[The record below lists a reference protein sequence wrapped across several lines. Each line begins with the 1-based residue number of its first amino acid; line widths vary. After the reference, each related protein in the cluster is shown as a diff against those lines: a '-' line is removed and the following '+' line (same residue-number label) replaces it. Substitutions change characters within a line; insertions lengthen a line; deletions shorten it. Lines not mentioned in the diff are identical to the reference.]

1 MGIIKKFRIKSYKG
15 NETILELRNISVF
28 YNKRQILSN
37 LNLKINKQEILGMLG
52 PNGVGKTTLL
62 RALAGLQ
69 PVETGKIQ
77 YSIDDV
83 CYSGHADGVKP
94 TLTVRENLEFWADI
108 FGNHSIIKAA
118 EQFMISD
125 FLDLKVGTL
134 SAGQKRRVGL
144 SRLGLTGRSVWLL
157 DEPTVSLDQTSVSI
171 FENIIKDHLLKNGC
185 ALIATH
191 IDLGLED
198 SAKIINLSKYQ
209 PQSGKLS
216 RSDEAFV

>member
-1 MGIIKKFRIKSYKG
+1 MAISAKSLSVSRGGINLLEGLDIELNSG
-15 NETILELRNISVF
+15 QAGILH
-28 YNKRQILSN
+28 
-37 LNLKINKQEILGMLG
+37 G

-69 PVETGKIQ
+69 PIETGKIQ

-108 FGNHSIIKAA
+108 FGHHSISEAA

-198 SAKIINLSKYQ
+198 STKIIDLSKYQ
-209 PQSGKLS
+209 PQSGKLNKS
-216 RSDEAFV
+216 NEAFV

>member
-1 MGIIKKFRIKSYKG
+1 MA
-15 NETILELRNISVF
+15 ISVKSLSVSRGGI
-28 YNKRQILSN
+28 NLLEGVDIELNSGQAGILH
-37 LNLKINKQEILGMLG
+37 G

-69 PVETGKIQ
+69 PIETGKIQ

-108 FGNHSIIKAA
+108 FGHHSISEAA

-144 SRLGLTGRSVWLL
+144 SRLGLTGRSIWLL

-209 PQSGKLS
+209 PKSGKLS

>member
-1 MGIIKKFRIKSYKG
+1 MA
-15 NETILELRNISVF
+15 ISVKSLSVSRGGI
-28 YNKRQILSN
+28 NLLEGLDIELNSGQAGILR
-37 LNLKINKQEILGMLG
+37 G

-69 PVETGKIQ
+69 PIETGKIQ

-108 FGNHSIIKAA
+108 FGHHSISEAA

-216 RSDEAFV
+216 RSDEAFL

>member
-1 MGIIKKFRIKSYKG
+1 LAISAKSLSVSRGGINLLEGLNIELNSG
-15 NETILELRNISVF
+15 QAGILH
-28 YNKRQILSN
+28 
-37 LNLKINKQEILGMLG
+37 G

-69 PVETGKIQ
+69 PIESGKIE

-108 FGNHSIIKAA
+108 FGHHSISEAA

-144 SRLGLTGRSVWLL
+144 SRLGLTGRSIWLL

-198 SAKIINLSKYQ
+198 SAKIIDLSKYQ
-209 PQSGKLS
+209 PQLGKLS
-216 RSDEAFV
+216 RSEEAFL

>member
-1 MGIIKKFRIKSYKG
+1 MA
-15 NETILELRNISVF
+15 ISVKSLSVSRGGI
-28 YNKRQILSN
+28 NLLEGVDIELNSGQAGILR
-37 LNLKINKQEILGMLG
+37 G

-69 PVETGKIQ
+69 PIESGKIQ

-108 FGNHSIIKAA
+108 FGHHSISEAA

-144 SRLGLTGRSVWLL
+144 SRLGLTGRLVWLL

-198 SAKIINLSKYQ
+198 SAKIIDLSKYQ
-209 PQSGKLS
+209 PQLGKLS

>member
-1 MGIIKKFRIKSYKG
+1 MAISAKSLSVSRGGINLLEGLNIELNSG
-15 NETILELRNISVF
+15 QAGILH
-28 YNKRQILSN
+28 
-37 LNLKINKQEILGMLG
+37 G
-52 PNGVGKTTLL
+52 PNGVRKTTLL

-69 PVETGKIQ
+69 PIESGKIE

-108 FGNHSIIKAA
+108 FGNHSIIEAA

-144 SRLGLTGRSVWLL
+144 SRLGLTGRSIWLL

-198 SAKIINLSKYQ
+198 SAKIIDLSKYQ
-209 PQSGKLS
+209 PQLGKLS

>member
-1 MGIIKKFRIKSYKG
+1 MAISAKSLSVSRGGINLLEGLNIELNSG
-15 NETILELRNISVF
+15 QAGILH
-28 YNKRQILSN
+28 
-37 LNLKINKQEILGMLG
+37 G

-69 PVETGKIQ
+69 PIESGKIE

-108 FGNHSIIKAA
+108 FGHHSISEAA

-144 SRLGLTGRSVWLL
+144 SRLGLTGRSIWLL
-157 DEPTVSLDQTSVSI
+157 DEPTVSLDQSSVCI

-185 ALIATH
+185 ALSATH

-198 SAKIINLSKYQ
+198 SAKTSDLSKYQ
-209 PQSGKLS
+209 PQLGKLS

>member
-1 MGIIKKFRIKSYKG
+1 MAISAKSLSVSRGGINLLEGLNIELNSG
-15 NETILELRNISVF
+15 QAGILH
-28 YNKRQILSN
+28 
-37 LNLKINKQEILGMLG
+37 G

-69 PVETGKIQ
+69 PIESGKIE

-108 FGNHSIIKAA
+108 FGHHSIIEAA

-144 SRLGLTGRSVWLL
+144 SRLGLTGRSIWLL

-198 SAKIINLSKYQ
+198 STKIIDLSKYQ
-209 PQSGKLS
+209 PQSGKLNKS
-216 RSDEAFV
+216 NEAFV

>member
-1 MGIIKKFRIKSYKG
+1 MA
-15 NETILELRNISVF
+15 ISVKSLSVSRGGI
-28 YNKRQILSN
+28 NLLEGVDIELNSGQAGILH
-37 LNLKINKQEILGMLG
+37 G

-69 PVETGKIQ
+69 PIETGKIQ

-108 FGNHSIIKAA
+108 FGHHSISEAA

-144 SRLGLTGRSVWLL
+144 SRLGLTGRSIWLL

-198 SAKIINLSKYQ
+198 SAKIIDLSKYQ
-209 PQSGKLS
+209 PQLGKLS

>member
-1 MGIIKKFRIKSYKG
+1 MA
-15 NETILELRNISVF
+15 ISVKSLSVSRGGI
-28 YNKRQILSN
+28 NLLEGLNIELNSGQAGILH
-37 LNLKINKQEILGMLG
+37 G

-69 PVETGKIQ
+69 PIESGKIE

-108 FGNHSIIKAA
+108 FGHHSISEAA

-209 PQSGKLS
+209 SQSGKLS

>member
-1 MGIIKKFRIKSYKG
+1 
-15 NETILELRNISVF
+15 LAISVKSLSISRGGI
-28 YNKRQILSN
+28 NLLEGLNIELNGGQAGILH
-37 LNLKINKQEILGMLG
+37 G
-52 PNGVGKTTLL
+52 PNGVGKTTVL

-69 PVETGKIQ
+69 SIESGKIE

-108 FGNHSIIKAA
+108 FGHHSISEAA

-216 RSDEAFV
+216 RSDEAFL

>member
-1 MGIIKKFRIKSYKG
+1 MAISAKSLSVSRGGINLLEGLNIELNSG
-15 NETILELRNISVF
+15 QAGILH
-28 YNKRQILSN
+28 
-37 LNLKINKQEILGMLG
+37 G

-69 PVETGKIQ
+69 PIESGKIE

-108 FGNHSIIKAA
+108 FGHHSIIEAA

-125 FLDLKVGTL
+125 FLELKVGTL

-144 SRLGLTGRSVWLL
+144 SRLGLTGRSIWLL

-198 SAKIINLSKYQ
+198 SAKIIDLSKYQ
-209 PQSGKLS
+209 PQLGKLS
-216 RSDEAFV
+216 RSEEAFL

>member
-1 MGIIKKFRIKSYKG
+1 MSRGGINLIEGLNIELNSG
-15 NETILELRNISVF
+15 QAGILH
-28 YNKRQILSN
+28 
-37 LNLKINKQEILGMLG
+37 G

-69 PVETGKIQ
+69 PIESGKIE
-77 YSIDDV
+77 YSNDDV
-83 CYSGHADGVKP
+83 CYSGHADVVKP
-94 TLTVRENLEFWADI
+94 TLKDRENLEFWADI
-108 FGNHSIIKAA
+108 FGHHSISEAA

-144 SRLGLTGRSVWLL
+144 SRLGLTGRSIWLL

>member
-1 MGIIKKFRIKSYKG
+1 MAISAKSLSVSRGGINLLEGLNIELNSG
-15 NETILELRNISVF
+15 QAGILH
-28 YNKRQILSN
+28 
-37 LNLKINKQEILGMLG
+37 G

-69 PVETGKIQ
+69 PIESGKIE

-108 FGNHSIIKAA
+108 FGNHSIIEAA

-144 SRLGLTGRSVWLL
+144 SRLGLTGRSIWLL
-157 DEPTVSLDQTSVSI
+157 DEPTVSLDQISVSI

-191 IDLGLED
+191 IDLGLEE

>member
-1 MGIIKKFRIKSYKG
+1 MH
-15 NETILELRNISVF
+15 
-28 YNKRQILSN
+28 
-37 LNLKINKQEILGMLG
+37 G

-69 PVETGKIQ
+69 PIESGKIE

-108 FGNHSIIKAA
+108 FGNHSIIEAA

-144 SRLGLTGRSVWLL
+144 SRLGLTGRSIWLL

-198 SAKIINLSKYQ
+198 SAKIIDLSKYQ
-209 PQSGKLS
+209 PQLGKLS
-216 RSDEAFV
+216 RSEEAFL

>member
-1 MGIIKKFRIKSYKG
+1 MA
-15 NETILELRNISVF
+15 ISVKSLSVSRGGI
-28 YNKRQILSN
+28 NLLEGVDIELNSGQAGILH
-37 LNLKINKQEILGMLG
+37 G

-69 PVETGKIQ
+69 PIETGKIQ

-108 FGNHSIIKAA
+108 FGHHSISEAA
-118 EQFMISD
+118 EHFRISD
-125 FLDLKVGTL
+125 YLDLKVGTL

-216 RSDEAFV
+216 RSDEAFL

>member
-1 MGIIKKFRIKSYKG
+1 MA
-15 NETILELRNISVF
+15 ISVKSLSVSRGGI
-28 YNKRQILSN
+28 NLLEGLDIELNSGQAGILH
-37 LNLKINKQEILGMLG
+37 G

-69 PVETGKIQ
+69 PIESGKIQ

-108 FGNHSIIKAA
+108 FGHHSISEAA

-144 SRLGLTGRSVWLL
+144 SRLGLTGRSIWLL

-185 ALIATH
+185 AVIATH

-198 SAKIINLSKYQ
+198 SAKIIDLSKYQ
-209 PQSGKLS
+209 PQLGKLS

>member
-1 MGIIKKFRIKSYKG
+1 
-15 NETILELRNISVF
+15 LAISVKSLSVSRGGI
-28 YNKRQILSN
+28 NLLEGLNIELNGGQAGILH
-37 LNLKINKQEILGMLG
+37 G

-69 PVETGKIQ
+69 PIESGKIE

-108 FGNHSIIKAA
+108 FGHHSISEAA

-185 ALIATH
+185 VLIATH

>member
-1 MGIIKKFRIKSYKG
+1 MA
-15 NETILELRNISVF
+15 ISVKSLSVSRGGI
-28 YNKRQILSN
+28 NLLEGLNIELNGGQAGILH
-37 LNLKINKQEILGMLG
+37 G

-69 PVETGKIQ
+69 PIESGKIE

-108 FGNHSIIKAA
+108 FGHHSISEAA

-171 FENIIKDHLLKNGC
+171 FENIIKDHLSKNGC

>member
-1 MGIIKKFRIKSYKG
+1 MA
-15 NETILELRNISVF
+15 ISVKSLSVSRGGI
-28 YNKRQILSN
+28 NLLEGLDIELNSGQAGILH
-37 LNLKINKQEILGMLG
+37 G

-69 PVETGKIQ
+69 PIETGKIQ

-108 FGNHSIIKAA
+108 FGHHSISEAA
-118 EQFMISD
+118 EQFRISD
-125 FLDLKVGTL
+125 YLDLKVGTL

-157 DEPTVSLDQTSVSI
+157 DEPTVSLDATAVKL
-171 FENIIKDHLLKNGC
+171 FGNILKDHLSENGC

-191 IDLGLED
+191 IDLGLENN
-198 SAKIINLSKYQ
+198 SQIIDLMKFKSVAGELSN
-209 PQSGKLS
+209 SN
-216 RSDEAFV
+216 EAFL

>member
-1 MGIIKKFRIKSYKG
+1 MA
-15 NETILELRNISVF
+15 ISVKSLSVSRGGI
-28 YNKRQILSN
+28 NLLEGLDIELNSGQAGILR
-37 LNLKINKQEILGMLG
+37 G

-69 PVETGKIQ
+69 PIETGKIQ

-108 FGNHSIIKAA
+108 FGHHSISEAA

-191 IDLGLED
+191 IDLGLKD

>member
-1 MGIIKKFRIKSYKG
+1 MAISAKSLSVSRGGINLLEGLNIELNSG
-15 NETILELRNISVF
+15 QAGILH
-28 YNKRQILSN
+28 
-37 LNLKINKQEILGMLG
+37 G

-69 PVETGKIQ
+69 PIESGKIE

-108 FGNHSIIKAA
+108 FGHHSIIEAA

-144 SRLGLTGRSVWLL
+144 SRLGLTGRSIWLL

-209 PQSGKLS
+209 PQLGKLS
-216 RSDEAFV
+216 RSDEAFL

>member
-1 MGIIKKFRIKSYKG
+1 MAISAKSLSVSRGGINLLEGLNIELNSG
-15 NETILELRNISVF
+15 QAGILH
-28 YNKRQILSN
+28 
-37 LNLKINKQEILGMLG
+37 G

-69 PVETGKIQ
+69 PIESGKIE

-108 FGNHSIIKAA
+108 FGHHSIIEAA

-144 SRLGLTGRSVWLL
+144 SRLGLTGRSIWLL

-198 SAKIINLSKYQ
+198 SAKIIDLSKYQ
-209 PQSGKLS
+209 PQLGKLS

>member
-1 MGIIKKFRIKSYKG
+1 MAISAKSLSVSRGGINLLEGLNIELNSG
-15 NETILELRNISVF
+15 QAGILH
-28 YNKRQILSN
+28 
-37 LNLKINKQEILGMLG
+37 G

-69 PVETGKIQ
+69 PIESGKIE

-108 FGNHSIIKAA
+108 FGHHSISEAA

-144 SRLGLTGRSVWLL
+144 SRLGLTGRSIWLL

-198 SAKIINLSKYQ
+198 SAKIIDLSKYQ
-209 PQSGKLS
+209 PQLGKLS

>member
-1 MGIIKKFRIKSYKG
+1 MAISAKSLSVSRGGINLLEGLNIELNSG
-15 NETILELRNISVF
+15 QAGILH
-28 YNKRQILSN
+28 
-37 LNLKINKQEILGMLG
+37 G

-69 PVETGKIQ
+69 PIESGKIE

-108 FGNHSIIKAA
+108 FGHHSIIEAA

-144 SRLGLTGRSVWLL
+144 SRLGLTGRSIWLL

-198 SAKIINLSKYQ
+198 SAKIIDLSKYQ
-209 PQSGKLS
+209 PQLGKLS
-216 RSDEAFV
+216 KSEEAFL

>member
-1 MGIIKKFRIKSYKG
+1 MAISAKSLSVSRGGINLLEGLNIELNSG
-15 NETILELRNISVF
+15 QAGILH
-28 YNKRQILSN
+28 
-37 LNLKINKQEILGMLG
+37 G

-69 PVETGKIQ
+69 PIESGKIE

-108 FGNHSIIKAA
+108 FGHHSISEAA

-144 SRLGLTGRSVWLL
+144 SRLGLTGRSIWLL

-198 SAKIINLSKYQ
+198 SAKIIDLSKYQ
-209 PQSGKLS
+209 PQLGKLS
-216 RSDEAFV
+216 RSDEAFL